1 VIKSL
6 LKIAAYSKAQRTT
19 FAVMHP
25 KKTAK
30 LVKFR
35 WDIRHAYAPR
45 VAAVGAALLALP
57 LGLALGRM
65 RSNHH
70 TDEG

>member
-1 VIKSL
+1 
-6 LKIAAYSKAQRTT
+6 
-19 FAVMHP
+19 MHP